1 VARRATATGRGSK
14 RNQGKPGGSAYATA
28 SPKLVATAVGV
39 AIATA
44 LVPPLTTC
52 GILIARGLPTL
63 AAGAFLLFLAN
74 LIAIAFSGMVT
85 FMILGHRTTITGPW
99 SARAASAIIP
109 RFICVGLLLVL
120 GGHLFKVFHDTLGEA
135 NLRTSIRQLIE
146 SELLRSPESRLVDV
160 TIRGGP
166 GPKTAFAV
174 VRAPRPFLREEVG
187 RINDSLN
194 SVIGQPIDLHIRSV
208 LTIETTRDGTV
219 APAEVLRPNIR
230 PGRVNHD

>member
-1 VARRATATGRGSK
+1 
-14 RNQGKPGGSAYATA
+14 
-28 SPKLVATAVGV
+28 
-39 AIATA
+39 
-44 LVPPLTTC
+44 
-52 GILIARGLPTL
+52 
-63 AAGAFLLFLAN
+63 
-74 LIAIAFSGMVT
+74 
-85 FMILGHRTTITGPW
+85 MILGHRTTITGPW

-109 RFICVGLLLVL
+109 RFICVSLLLVL
-120 GGHLFKVFHDTLGEA
+120 GGHLFKVFRDMLGEA

-174 VRAPRPFLREEVG
+174 VRTPRPFLREEVG